1 MVTGRSWSRPP
12 GHCRTGWW
20 TGVDAGGRSRVSDR
34 PRRGRPG
41 ALGRLGVMSGATVN
55 DPIAELIAC
64 RDCGQDC
71 LLQVAD
77 LCADCIAR
85 IGTAADDADY
95 RAWRTENERRV
106 VTGELTGAI

>member
-1 MVTGRSWSRPP
+1 MATERSWTRPP
-12 GHCRTGWW
+12 GRCRTGSW
-20 TGVDAGGRSRVSDR
+20 TDVDAGPVPRVG
-34 PRRGRPG
+34 PATPGLPG

>member
-1 MVTGRSWSRPP
+1 
-12 GHCRTGWW
+12 
-20 TGVDAGGRSRVSDR
+20 
-34 PRRGRPG
+34 
-41 ALGRLGVMSGATVN
+41 MSGATVN
-55 DPIAELIAC
+55 DPIAELVAC
-64 RDCGQDC
+64 RDCGRDC

>member
-1 MVTGRSWSRPP
+1 
-12 GHCRTGWW
+12 
-20 TGVDAGGRSRVSDR
+20 
-34 PRRGRPG
+34 
-41 ALGRLGVMSGATVN
+41 MSAATVN

-95 RAWRTENERRV
+95 RAWRAENERRV